1 MRGEL
6 EPFATSDAADD
17 FRQPDSSL
25 MPETKSDAHGNTHSE
40 AVVRLFSQHQRWLFG
55 YLVSLLG
62 NPNDAEDVMQEVS
75 VVLWK
80 DQHKFEL
87 GTNFTAWLGVIA
99 YHQVQKFW
107 RNRKRD
113 QIVLSPDIV
122 EQLAALPE
130 DFELMENRRRVLS
143 DCVSQLRDP
152 DRILVR
158 RFYGERKITAKK
170 LAEELGRPA
179 GTVYKAMNRVRR
191 TLLDCVD
198 RKLKAEGVA

>member
-1 MRGEL
+1 MQGDL
-6 EPFATSDAADD
+6 EHFATSSGTGLSHQHGSGQPSGQEYDFQGDD
-17 FRQPDSSL
+17 
-25 MPETKSDAHGNTHSE
+25 HSE
-40 AVVRLFSQHQRWLFG
+40 AVVRLFSQHQRWLYG
-55 YLVSLLG
+55 YLMSLLG
-62 NPNDAEDVMQEVS
+62 NPIDADDVMQEVS

-87 GTNFTAWLGVIA
+87 GTNFTAWLSVIA

-107 RNRKRD
+107 RNKKRD
-113 QIVLSPDIV
+113 QVFLSPHIV
-122 EQLAALPE
+122 EQLAALEE
-130 DFELMENRRRVLS
+130 DFELMESRRRILS

-191 TLLDCVD
+191 TLFDCVD
-198 RKLKAEGVA
+198 RKLKAEGMA

>member
-1 MRGEL
+1 MRGDL
-6 EPFATSDAADD
+6 ERFATSSN
-17 FRQPDSSL
+17 PDV
-25 MPETKSDAHGNTHSE
+25 SDHLGSDEASEREYDVHSE
-40 AVVRLFSQHQRWLFG
+40 AVVRLFSQHQRWLYG

-62 NPNDAEDVMQEVS
+62 NSNDAEDVMQEVS

-80 DQHKFEL
+80 DQHRFEL
-87 GTNFTAWLGVIA
+87 GTNFAAWLSVIA

-107 RNRKRD
+107 RNKKRD
-113 QIVLSPDIV
+113 QIFLSPHIV
-122 EQLAALPE
+122 EQLAELPE

-158 RFYGERKITAKK
+158 KFYGERKTTLKK
-170 LAEELGRPA
+170 LAEELGRPP

-191 TLLDCVD
+191 ALFDCVD
-198 RKLKAEGVA
+198 RKLKAEGAV